1 MGATVAAL
9 LLVQLL
15 VPVELEMLGE
25 LRPELPADLGVMGA
39 GWGAWRLSGA
49 RLLYP
54 AGWQDQDVLFPGKAP
69 EMRASLLSTPGLA
82 CKRQLIF
89 SFLSP
94 QVSRTRHC
102 SHVTDGPLGEGGGAD
117 ACRPRW
123 EGPQRPFSSAA

>member
-49 RLLYP
+49 RLLLSP
-54 AGWQDQDVLFPGKAP
+54 AGWQDQGQLFPGK
-69 EMRASLLSTPGLA
+69 
-82 CKRQLIF
+82 
-89 SFLSP
+89 SP
-94 QVSRTRHC
+94 T
-102 SHVTDGPLGEGGGAD
+102 D
-117 ACRPRW
+117 ACFPA
-123 EGPQRPFSSAA
+123 QRT